1 MGCREQKRMSLR
13 RKLHILRTH
22 INSNSAKR
30 SFITKSTVLQ
40 IYRLK
45 IMLETIKRE
54 YENLIAA
61 RREYQNLLRHVQEH
75 KNVKVEKVAEGTFA
89 MKVTCEK
96 GGDKL
101 VAILEAFE
109 EKGLNVEQA
118 RVSCNE
124 GFSWKPLLY
133 QKTKLWTPEM
143 LLKRFLE
150 PSESGTGK
158 TTDQRIKKNC
168 T

>member
-22 INSNSAKR
+22 INSKSAKR
-30 SFITKSTVLQ
+30 SFFTKSTVLQ

-45 IMLETIKRE
+45 VMLETIKRE
-54 YENLIAA
+54 YANLIAA
-61 RREYQNLLRHVQEH
+61 RREYQNLLSHVQEH

-89 MKVTCEK
+89 AKVTCEK

-118 RVSCNE
+118 RVSCDD
-124 GFSWKPLLY
+124 GFSMEALVVAEDQALDTRNVVEALLRAIGK
-133 QKTKLWTPEM
+133 Q
-143 LLKRFLE
+143 
-150 PSESGTGK
+150 SGE
-158 TTDQRIKKNC
+158 N
-168 T
+168 